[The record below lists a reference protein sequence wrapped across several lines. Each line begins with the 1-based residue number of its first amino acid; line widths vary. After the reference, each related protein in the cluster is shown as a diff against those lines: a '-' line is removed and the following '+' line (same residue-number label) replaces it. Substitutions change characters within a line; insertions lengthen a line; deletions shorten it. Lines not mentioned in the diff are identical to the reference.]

1 MITHLT
7 PNQEARM
14 PDYVKEWTDIGLST
28 EPADRNA
35 AEAAIALMYRCG
47 GLQPP
52 AKIVWCDSPLSLCLT
67 AAVLKA
73 SVRDSVGASVRD
85 SVGASVRDSVW
96 DSVGDSVWDS
106 VGDSVGAS
114 VGASV
119 WASVGDS
126 VWDSV
131 RDSVRASVRASVWD
145 SVGASVW
152 ASVGDSV
159 GDSVWASVRA
169 SVRAS
174 VWDSVGASVRASVWD
189 SVYGQHEAPWL
200 SHHTYF
206 REVCGLHKETEPM
219 EGLSALARSAGW
231 CVPYRNLAFVSER
244 HTTLRRDERGRL
256 HAEDGP
262 AVAYPDGWSI
272 WAWHGVRVPQV
283 VIEQPD
289 TLSVKDT
296 LREENTEV
304 RRVMLTRIGPERLQA
319 ELPAS
324 VLDEDADGRGMPRRL
339 FWLGDIDDRLFVG
352 YTCPSTGREYPAQP
366 VPPQVRTCAE
376 ALAWR
381 FGALD
386 VDEGGGLTKQ
396 FDYAPTIEG

>member
-67 AAVLKA
+67 AAVL
-73 SVRDSVGASVRD
+73 RDSVGD
-85 SVGASVRDSVW
+85 SVGDSVW
-96 DSVGDSVWDS
+96 DSVRESVWDSVGDSVGDSVWDS
-106 VGDSVGAS
+106 VGDSVW
-114 VGASV
+114 ASV
-119 WASVGDS
+119 WASVGAS
-126 VWDSV
+126 VEVSVRASV
-131 RDSVRASVRASVWD
+131 RDSVRN
-145 SVGASVW
+145 
-152 ASVGDSV
+152 
-159 GDSVWASVRA
+159 
-169 SVRAS
+169 
-174 VWDSVGASVRASVWD
+174 SVWD

-200 SHHTYF
+200 SQYTYF

-262 AVAYPDGWSI
+262 AVAYPGGWSI
-272 WAWHGVRVPQV
+272 WAWHGVRVAQV

-296 LREENTEV
+296 LLEENTEV

-381 FGALD
+381 FSALD